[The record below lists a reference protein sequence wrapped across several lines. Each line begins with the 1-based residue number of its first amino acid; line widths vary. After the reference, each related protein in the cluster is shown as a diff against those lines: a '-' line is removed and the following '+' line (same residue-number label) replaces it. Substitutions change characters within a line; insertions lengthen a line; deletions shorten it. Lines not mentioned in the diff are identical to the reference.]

1 MGSGV
6 RLSVDYANPQ
16 LATDLTVEAPL
27 DGDPADLP
35 EPTRRVASALLG
47 PEPLQRLVSL
57 ARPDAPRHPER
68 ISGGGDYGPATAGV
82 PRAALGRFVLLAE
95 TAADPD
101 LSPLA
106 TATAALEAAAVAA
119 AVADPAGS
127 VLLGPAR
134 ELATPATWDLV
145 ALAAAGQLAFHDP
158 QVEQEMAAILRRVV
172 GVLDDEVLARRL
184 SRLAGDLG
192 DGPVRNR
199 PATAAMAPA
208 AWKPAAGGP
217 APAAP
222 AGPAGAGVADR
233 SRRAATTRITVDAPA
248 GTVATLVTA
257 TEVEVRA
264 DEASREGVW
273 ARVFRRRDRLLL
285 ALAPLRASTSGGRG
299 ARALLVVPTGLT
311 PDDLLVDLTDDP
323 AATRPSA
330 DLVSLRQAVAL
341 GRAACRLERSG
352 DHGGASAQWRR
363 SADAWDSL
371 GDQERAESA
380 RRYAAGD
387 QRERGRGSRQRRSPQ
402 APFLSDRLD

>member
-1 MGSGV
+1 
-6 RLSVDYANPQ
+6 
-16 LATDLTVEAPL
+16 
-27 DGDPADLP
+27 
-35 EPTRRVASALLG
+35 
-47 PEPLQRLVSL
+47 
-57 ARPDAPRHPER
+57 
-68 ISGGGDYGPATAGV
+68 
-82 PRAALGRFVLLAE
+82 VLLAE

-106 TATAALEAAAVAA
+106 AATAALEAAAGVA

-127 VLLGPAR
+127 LLVGSAR
-134 ELATPATWDLV
+134 ELATPAAWDLV

-158 QVEQEMAAILRRVV
+158 RVEHEMAAILRRVV

-184 SRLAGDLG
+184 SRLAGELG
-192 DGPVRNR
+192 DGPVRHR

-208 AWKPAAGGP
+208 AWKPAAWGP

-222 AGPAGAGVADR
+222 AAGAAGAAGAADR
-233 SRRAATTRITVDAPA
+233 ARRAATTRITVDAPA

-264 DEASREGVW
+264 DEASGEGVW

-285 ALAPLRASTSGGRG
+285 ALAPLRASPSGRRG
-299 ARALLVVPTGLT
+299 PRALLVVPTGLT

-371 GDQERAESA
+371 GDRERSESA

-387 QRERGRGSRQRRSPQ
+387 QRERGRGSRQTRSPQ